1 MAHTLIT
8 FGFLTTL
15 NMNLVVDRG
24 NTRIKIGLFK
34 DHELIKKESFH
45 NLDELRNFIMSTR
58 SDNILVSS
66 VNGDP
71 AEILSWSSSIGKR
84 ISLSSS
90 LPLPIRVAYM
100 TPDTLGMDRLAA
112 VCGAHDLFP
121 EKDCLIIDSGTCINY
136 EFLDAQGIYHGGAI
150 SPGISMRFE
159 AMHTFTAR
167 LPLVT
172 ANENIGIV
180 GNTTETCMQSGVMNG
195 VLEEVRGFIQQYQ
208 TIYSRLVV
216 IMCGGDYP
224 FFENKLKPSI
234 FVAPELVLI
243 GLNRILRY
251 HVEL

>member
-1 MAHTLIT
+1 MI
-8 FGFLTTL
+8 
-15 NMNLVVDRG
+15 NLVIDRG
-24 NTRIKIGLFK
+24 NTRIKVGLFK
-34 DHELIKKESFH
+34 DRELIKKEIFNH
-45 NLDELRNFIMSTR
+45 PDELKNFIQSTE
-58 SDNILVSS
+58 SDHILVSS
-66 VNGDP
+66 VNNHP
-71 AEILSWSSSIGKR
+71 AEILSWSSSKGKK
-84 ISLSSS
+84 IILTAS
-90 LPLPIRVAYM
+90 LPLPVQTVYL
-100 TPDTLGMDRLAA
+100 TPETLGVDRLAA
-112 VCGAHDLFP
+112 VCGAHELFP
-121 EKDCLIIDSGTCINY
+121 ENDCLIIDSGTCINY

-167 LPLVT
+167 LPLVA

-208 TIYSRLVV
+208 TIYPHLVV

-224 FFENKLKPSI
+224 FFENKLKPAI